1 MIAAIA
7 GAPHAQVLILG
18 GGINGIGTFRDLALQ
33 GVDVVLVERN
43 DFASGASA
51 ASSHMIHGGLRY
63 LENGEMRLV
72 RQSVHERNRLLELA
86 PHYVKPLR
94 TTIPIFSTFAGLAAA
109 PWRLV
114 THRRSRHVGR
124 GAILVKLGLLL
135 YDAFSHAGGTLPRH
149 VFHGTAATH
158 RELPCLNPAVKYTAT
173 YFDASVQQPERLAL
187 DVLLDGLAAGAHAR
201 AANYVG
207 AVGADAGGIRLRD
220 TLSGAVFTIS
230 ADLVINA
237 TGPWTDLTNALLGES
252 TRYMGGTKGSH
263 IVLDQPELLEACAGR
278 EIFFENSDGRIVLI
292 YPLRGKVMVGTT
304 DVNADVRTPARCT
317 DAEIDYFIE
326 LVARVFPDIP
336 IDRSRIV
343 YRFSGVRPLP
353 HHAGVPPGSVSRD
366 WHIVPSNPLALGGTP
381 VLSLVGGKFTTFR
394 AVAEQLG
401 DEALARLGMQRKVV
415 TDALPIGGGRD
426 FPMTSVARDAWTIA
440 HGGAL
445 GSARV
450 GKLLAR
456 YGTRAAQVIAFLER
470 HGNAPLARTDAFTA
484 GELAFMACN
493 EYVVHLT
500 DVLLRRTS
508 VAFDGNVTPAVIDDA
523 ARVLA
528 DAFGWS
534 SERTRAEVA
543 DARRV
548 LMEEHGVALGAAGLE
563 PPREIERS

>member
-1 MIAAIA
+1 MAAIA
-7 GAPHAQVLILG
+7 AAPHAQVLILG

-63 LENGEMRLV
+63 LENGELRLV
-72 RQSVHERNRLLELA
+72 RESVHERNRLLELA
-86 PHYVKPLR
+86 PHCVKPLR
-94 TTIPIFSTFAGLAAA
+94 TMIPIFATFAGLAAA

-124 GAILVKLGLLL
+124 GAILVKLGLWL

-149 VFHGTAATH
+149 VFRGAAASR
-158 RELPCLNPAVKYTAT
+158 RELPRLNPKVKYTAT
-173 YFDASVQQPERLAL
+173 YFDASVEQPERLAF

-201 AANYVG
+201 AANYVEAIG
-207 AVGADAGGIRLRD
+207 VADGGIRLRD
-220 TLSGAVFTIS
+220 TLSGEAFTVR

-237 TGPWTDLTNALLGES
+237 TGPWTDLTNALFGES

-263 IVLDQPELLEACAGR
+263 IVLDDPELFEACAGR
-278 EIFFENSDGRIVLI
+278 EIFFENADGRIVLI

-304 DVNADVRTPARCT
+304 DVNADIRTPARCT
-317 DAEIDYFIE
+317 DAEIDYFVR
-326 LVARVFPDIP
+326 LVARVFPDVP
-336 IDRSRIV
+336 LDRSWIV

-353 HHAGVPPGSVSRD
+353 NHAGIPPGVVSRD
-366 WHIVPSNPLALGGTP
+366 WHVVPSNPPDLGGTP

-394 AVAEQLG
+394 AVAEQLA
-401 DEALARLGMQRKVV
+401 DEALARLGMQRKVA
-415 TDALPIGGGRD
+415 TDAVPIGGGRD
-426 FPMTSVARDAWTIA
+426 YPMTDSAQDAWIIA

-450 GKLLAR
+450 DRLLAR
-456 YGTRAAQVIAFLER
+456 YGTRATEVIAFLAQ
-470 HGNAPLARTDAFTA
+470 HGDAPLASTDEFTA
-484 GELAFMACN
+484 RELAFMARK

-508 VAFDGNVTPAVIDDA
+508 VAFDGNVTSAVIDDV

-528 DAFGWS
+528 GALGWS
-534 SERTRAEVA
+534 PDRIHAEVA
-543 DARRV
+543 EAHRV
-548 LMEEHGVALGAAGLE
+548 LADEHGVVL
-563 PPREIERS
+563 